1 MFDQAHIFHNAHTLD
16 RIHPRADCW
25 SRRVLFALG
34 LFVSHCAPLDPDV
47 EFLRAK
53 ESASVTSDA
62 GNDEVI
68 YARDVLPIF
77 KQENNCKY
85 CHDAGEKNPQG
96 YFLSGLDFTNLGT
109 IRRGGVSSAGTII
122 VPGDPDASALIQK
135 VEGTY
140 KQGSR
145 MPRGRPPLTTSEIA
159 VLRKWIAQGAK
170 GKDSE

>member
-1 MFDQAHIFHNAHTLD
+1 MTPMTSRLSEFFPMRTL
-16 RIHPRADCW
+16 
-25 SRRVLFALG
+25 LLTLAL
-34 LFVSHCAPLDPDV
+34 LVSSCSSLDPDV
-47 EFLRAK
+47 KFLQQKTPSNAGDA
-53 ESASVTSDA
+53 SA
-62 GNDEVI
+62 GDEVV

-96 YFLSGLDFTNLGT
+96 FFLGGLDFTNLGT

-140 KQGSR
+140 KLGSR
-145 MPRGRPPLTTSEIA
+145 MPRGRPPLTSNEVAI
-159 VLRKWIAQGAK
+159 LRRWIAQGAK
-170 GKDSE
+170 GRDDE